1 MKGNL
6 KEENKLMPF
15 AIANWRNV
23 QILGIIM
30 ILAAVGGLL
39 LLIMVPS
46 LPILVIVVFI
56 VILLPSGMQILYARL
71 VGKQFRNIVLRI
83 QMKKVHF
90 DILRLTMRFLYG
102 ERIFFILYHG
112 LGSPYAFWAIHTHN
126 VSRSESPPD
135 HYQVWTSISWPSPI
149 YENPY
154 NLGRYLRRRGTT
166 GTLLGNWVQ
175 PEPPDDPLSDDL
187 KKYRSFNNIPYTF
200 SLLCGSCQSRRITY
214 TCCFTKKRCYNRRP
228 CPDDK

>member
-23 QILGIIM
+23 QILGIVM

-56 VILLPSGMQILYARL
+56 VILLPSGMQILYAGL

-102 ERIFFILYHG
+102 ERFFSSFIMALDHLTLSGLSILITCPVQKVHQTITRYGLQSHG
-112 LGSPYAFWAIHTHN
+112 LLQSMRTPTIWGDICVAVEQLA
-126 VSRSESPPD
+126 
-135 HYQVWTSISWPSPI
+135 HYWEIGCNQSLRTIPSQMI
-149 YENPY
+149 
-154 NLGRYLRRRGTT
+154 
-166 GTLLGNWVQ
+166 
-175 PEPPDDPLSDDL
+175 
-187 KKYRSFNNIPYTF
+187 
-200 SLLCGSCQSRRITY
+200 
-214 TCCFTKKRCYNRRP
+214 
-228 CPDDK
+228 